1 MNCKEYLEC
10 PEGIK
15 NEKAIENI
23 KDKFTMAIER
33 LEEKMTDIKSE
44 MKVGFSDVNSQLS
57 SVDKR
62 FDKLERR
69 IDEMKEELPSTIDKR
84 IKQNEGQRVSNLV
97 KWIVITLGGSVTI
110 TVVTKLVLNSIGVN

>member
-1 MNCKEYLEC
+1 MYMNTELTC

-23 KDKFTMAIER
+23 KDRMEMAIER
-33 LEEKMTDIKSE
+33 IEEKITDIKSQ

-57 SVDKR
+57 AVDKR

-69 IDEMKEELPSTIDKR
+69 IDEIKEELPVEIDRR
-84 IKQNEGQRVSNLV
+84 IASYTGNRVLNV
-97 KWIVITLGGSVTI
+97 IKWIVITLGGSVTI
-110 TVVTKLVLNSIGVN
+110 TLVTKLILNSLSL

>member
-1 MNCKEYLEC
+1 MNIETTC

>member
-1 MNCKEYLEC
+1 MSTELIC

-23 KDKFTMAIER
+23 KDKFDMAIER
-33 LEEKMTDIKSE
+33 IEEKITDIKSQ

-62 FDKLERR
+62 FDKLEKRF
-69 IDEMKEELPSTIDKR
+69 DEMKEALPGTIDKR
-84 IKQNEGQRVSNLV
+84 IENYTGNRILNVI
-97 KWIVITLGGSVTI
+97 KWVVFTLGGSVSI
-110 TVVTKLVLNSIGVN
+110 TLITKIIVNSLSLT

>member
-1 MNCKEYLEC
+1 MNTELTC

-23 KDKFTMAIER
+23 KDRMEMAIER
-33 LEEKMTDIKSE
+33 IEEKITDIKSQ

-57 SVDKR
+57 AVDKR

-69 IDEMKEELPSTIDKR
+69 IDEIKEELPVEIDRR
-84 IKQNEGQRVSNLV
+84 IASYTGNRVLNV
-97 KWIVITLGGSVTI
+97 IKWIVITLGGSVTI
-110 TVVTKLVLNSIGVN
+110 TLVTKLILNSLSL